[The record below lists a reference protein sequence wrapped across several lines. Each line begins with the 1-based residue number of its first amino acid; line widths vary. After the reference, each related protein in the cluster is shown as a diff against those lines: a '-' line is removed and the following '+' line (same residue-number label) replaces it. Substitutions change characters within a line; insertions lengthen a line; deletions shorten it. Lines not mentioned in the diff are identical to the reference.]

1 MPLINFKV
9 YPELNWFEDCV
20 LFSAGDT
27 AKFAIT
33 DTQLHAP
40 IVNLSTKDRANL
52 VKQLNEGFKRSV
64 HWNSYE
70 TKPAKVIEKGK
81 KHLRTT

>member
-1 MPLINFKV
+1 MFCL
-9 YPELNWFEDCV
+9 V
-20 LFSAGDT
+20 LET
-27 AKFAIT
+27 LQNL
-33 DTQLHAP
+33 QLHVP
-40 IVNLSTKDRANL
+40 IVNLSTKERANL

-70 TKPAKVIEKGK
+70 IKPEKVKEKGK